1 MKKGYLMAN
10 PRVNDPEIFEEFSIL
25 ALALIEK
32 YGGKP
37 LGKRWGNIL
46 PYFQ

>member
-1 MKKGYLMAN
+1 
-10 PRVNDPEIFEEFSIL
+10 
-25 ALALIEK
+25 
-32 YGGKP
+32 